1 MMLARLSMWLL
12 LSLILSVARA
22 EQSDVIL
29 LLDNSQTMKR
39 VDPQGL
45 ASSAVAGA
53 IERLRGDVRAGVV
66 LFDRSVTL
74 SVPLTAVTAESRP
87 ELLKALQKLN
97 YSGRYSDITVALEQ
111 AIREFEANV
120 REEERKGRSSF

>member
-12 LSLILSVARA
+12 LSLILSVAWA

-53 IERLRGDVRAGVV
+53 NRETQGRCAGRGG
-66 LFDRSVTL
+66 
-74 SVPLTAVTAESRP
+74 PL
-87 ELLKALQKLN
+87 
-97 YSGRYSDITVALEQ
+97 
-111 AIREFEANV
+111 
-120 REEERKGRSSF
+120 

>member
-12 LSLILSVARA
+12 LSLILSVAWA

-29 LLDNSQTMKR
+29 LLDTSQTMKR

-66 LFDRSVTL
+66 LFRSVCHPFCPAHCNH
-74 SVPLTAVTAESRP
+74 SRVPTRAS
-87 ELLKALQKLN
+87 
-97 YSGRYSDITVALEQ
+97 
-111 AIREFEANV
+111 
-120 REEERKGRSSF
+120 